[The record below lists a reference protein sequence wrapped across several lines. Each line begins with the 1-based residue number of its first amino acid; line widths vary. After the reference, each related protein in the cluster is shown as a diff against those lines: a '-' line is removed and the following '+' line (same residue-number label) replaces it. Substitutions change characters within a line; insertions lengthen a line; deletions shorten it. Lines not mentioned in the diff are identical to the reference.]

1 MRLWTAALFVCLGL
15 AWQAWPEQGR
25 VRIATWNLHNLF
37 DEHDDPN
44 GDEVLTPAQVE
55 ARLQSLSA
63 AFRQLDADML
73 GVQEV
78 ENLPLLQRL
87 ARSADYRYAVLVEG
101 NDHQRGID
109 VGFLSR
115 TKVTGYR
122 THKDDTLPYVE
133 GTELNSRFSRDC
145 LEVHL
150 PVGGGMIVLVNHFK
164 AKLGK
169 QRSST
174 AKRRA
179 QAQRVAALVR
189 ELEARHRGHGIAVIG
204 DLNDGPESWALE
216 PLILGELADP
226 FASLPLAARYT
237 LKHRGQQTVLDHILL
252 NPALHRRL
260 IRGSARA
267 YHGAE
272 YRRCSD
278 HFPLSLDFAR

>member
-1 MRLWTAALFVCLGL
+1 MRVWTAALLLCLGL
-15 AWQAWPEQGR
+15 AWQAWPQTGR
-25 VRIATWNLHNLF
+25 VRLATWNLHNLF
-37 DEHDDPN
+37 DEHDDPYS
-44 GDEVLTPAQVE
+44 DELPAPEQVE

-63 AFRQLDADML
+63 ALRELDADLL

-78 ENLPLLQRL
+78 ENLPLLERL
-87 ARSADYRYAVLVEG
+87 ARTAGYRYAILVEG

-122 THKDDTLPYVE
+122 THKNDVLPYVE
-133 GTELNSRFSRDC
+133 GTELNARFSRDC
-145 LEVHL
+145 LEVHV
-150 PVGGGMIVLVNHFK
+150 PVGRGLIVLVNHFK

-179 QAQRVAALVR
+179 QAQRVAELVQ
-189 ELEARHRGHGIAVIG
+189 ELQRRYPGQGVAVVG

-216 PLILGELADP
+216 PLIRSELCDP
-226 FASLPLAARYT
+226 FASLTLAQRYT

-252 NPALHRRL
+252 NPALRQRL
-260 IRGSARA
+260 VSGSARA
-267 YHGAE
+267 YHGAQ

-278 HFPLSLDFAR
+278 HFPLSLDLAR